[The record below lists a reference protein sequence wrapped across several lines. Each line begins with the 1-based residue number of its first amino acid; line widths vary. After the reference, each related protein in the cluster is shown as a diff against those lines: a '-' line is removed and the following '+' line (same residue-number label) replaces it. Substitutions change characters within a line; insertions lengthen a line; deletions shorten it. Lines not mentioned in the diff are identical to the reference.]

1 MITTKQKK
9 KLFNNLTA
17 LAKASLQKLSEN
29 IITKKNGNYMV
40 FNNYKI
46 TPIFSAFRVFKENEE
61 VEVFSCSRNALAW
74 CILDRKGRTEAN
86 ELLEVDKQLSYKMF
100 EFENLNTCIKNET
113 DPGRKEIFIIKS
125 IDNIAKMKHL
135 RKQLANS
142 VSLAKY
148 YQQQGIK
155 NETRR
160 IRSHHKI

>member
-1 MITTKQKK
+1 MTTTKQQ
-9 KLFNNLTA
+9 FNNLTA

-29 IITKKNGNYMV
+29 IITKKNGNYIV
-40 FNNYKI
+40 FSNYTI
-46 TPIFSAFRVFKENEE
+46 TPIFSAFRVFKENKDAID
-61 VEVFSCSRNALAW
+61 FSCSRNALAW
-74 CILDRKGRTEAN
+74 CILDRKGRSEAD

-113 DPGRKEIFIIKS
+113 DPDRKEILIIKI

-135 RKQLANS
+135 RKQLVNS

-160 IRSHHKI
+160 IRSHHKV